1 MVVKENKAFIAGP
14 GEWAADTQPG
24 LPDGFKEKV
33 SKATLGVRVAVY
45 MISLWTILRLTGI
58 QVKFQASSMS

>member
-45 MISLWTILRLTGI
+45 MISLWTI
-58 QVKFQASSMS
+58 S